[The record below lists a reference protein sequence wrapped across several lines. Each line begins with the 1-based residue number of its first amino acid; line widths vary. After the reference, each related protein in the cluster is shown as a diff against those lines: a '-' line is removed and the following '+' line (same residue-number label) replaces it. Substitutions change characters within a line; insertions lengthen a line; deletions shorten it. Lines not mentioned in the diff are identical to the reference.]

1 MFFVGATGQLLT
13 LILTVCLPFVFLF
26 SAQPKT
32 EMLNDSLLINNQE
45 LHQQFSSIENISV
58 DHQIETIENIMVS
71 LPDLE
76 ESIFKKL
83 PPDYT
88 HIKWKSVHLKS
99 SGNKAPPASSG
110 NVC

>member
-32 EMLNDSLLINNQE
+32 ELLNDSLLIKN
-45 LHQQFSSIENISV
+45 LGFKQQITTVENIFT
-58 DHQIETIENIMVS
+58 DIQIESIDNIPAS
-71 LPDLE
+71 PPDLE

-83 PPDYT
+83 PINNF
-88 HIKWKSVHLKS
+88 HVKWKSFYLES
-99 SGNKAPPASSG
+99 SGNKAPPATLYS
-110 NVC
+110 VC

>member
-32 EMLNDSLLINNQE
+32 NLLNDSSLIKNHELNHQITKIDNN
-45 LHQQFSSIENISV
+45 SIEF
-58 DHQIETIENIMVS
+58 QFETIENITVE

-76 ESIFKKL
+76 EAIFEKL
-83 PPDYT
+83 PRERY
-88 HIKWKSVHLKS
+88 HVKWKSFYLKS
-99 SGNKAPPASSG
+99 SGNKAPPALSAFA
-110 NVC
+110 C